1 MEPASESCEECPR
14 WKEIK
19 QKFKIAKL
27 LESLIGGLEKRMAKD
42 ELKPTVAEYLKLL
55 QIEQDLDQENITE
68 IKVTWVVPVAIAIVE
83 K

>member
-1 MEPASESCEECPR
+1 MEPESESCEECSR

-19 QKFKIAKL
+19 PRFKLAKL
-27 LESLIGGLEKRMAKD
+27 LESLIGGLEKRIAKD
-42 ELKPTVAEYLKLL
+42 ELKPTVAEYLKLA
-55 QIEQDLDQENITE
+55 QIEQDLDQDSITE